1 MGGEAL
7 SCPEPQTPSPMPA
20 SDKPADPLP
29 LESTDAWLKRAIKTM
44 DRMARDEEYRK
55 EIAKRLF

>member
-1 MGGEAL
+1 M